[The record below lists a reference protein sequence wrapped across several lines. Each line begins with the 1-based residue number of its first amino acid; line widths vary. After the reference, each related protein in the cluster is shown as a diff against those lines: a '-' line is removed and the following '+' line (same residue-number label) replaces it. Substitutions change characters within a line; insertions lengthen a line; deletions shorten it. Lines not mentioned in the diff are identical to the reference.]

1 MAILNYSTTIGVGR
15 TVGEIQDLLARR
27 GARSILVDYDG
38 QGNPTAIAF
47 MIPTR
52 FGDRGFRLPANIE
65 AVWKVLTKQHQQG
78 KVQRRFTTREQAA
91 RVGWRIVKDWLE
103 AQMAIIETEMVS
115 LEEIMLPYMTDQAG
129 RTLFQVMEDR
139 QLALPPAEGK
149 R

>member
-1 MAILNYSTTIGVGR
+1 MAILNYSTTISVDK
-15 TVGEIQDLLARR
+15 TVGEIQGLLARR

-103 AQMAIIETEMVS
+103 AQVAIIETEMVTI
-115 LEEIMLPYMTDQAG
+115 EQVFLPYMQVKNG
-129 RTLFQVMEDR
+129 QTLYQVMQESRFRLTMGDS
-139 QLALPPAEGK
+139 K
-149 R
+149 